1 VALRQTLAAEQV
13 PRPERDHAHGLRD
26 LLFAIAAVALSSL
39 PASAGAQVERFALVL
54 GNDVGQP
61 PDVPLRY
68 AEADAARVAAVL
80 QEVGGVRPENLV
92 LLRGRDAETVRRAL
106 IAVNERVRAAG
117 RQSVLFVYYS
127 GHADAGALHLGAT
140 SLELT
145 ELEQLVRGSAA
156 SFRLLVLDAC
166 RSGALT
172 RVKGGTP
179 IPGFEVS
186 VERVAGEGAVFLT
199 SSSASEDSQESDELK
214 GSFFTH
220 ALLSGLL
227 GAADENADGHV
238 TLDEA
243 YRHAY
248 GATLR
253 ASSRTLAGI
262 QHPTFQY
269 DLRGQGDLVLAT
281 LEPRSTTRSWIEF
294 PGGRTWLLFQSSRDG
309 AVVAE
314 VGADDR
320 VRRLNVRPG
329 RYFVRG
335 RAPDALLE
343 GTLQAPP
350 GEVVA
355 LDPSRLS
362 RTAYARLLRKG
373 EGEAHM
379 VASIETEAR
388 LRTSLANDG
397 RLCPGVAAG
406 VSLALRSVTLA
417 PRLGWCRSGFQQPG
431 LTATVDQFD
440 LELSAVHV
448 WDLRAF
454 SVDVGLTVGGAL
466 FRQGFVT
473 TGQAPA
479 RTTAAFQ
486 LSPSVAV
493 TRELADRAY
502 VYLSVAGA
510 TYLFRSQST
519 ATEGS
524 SFGPSFAP
532 RIALGAGLRL

>member
-1 VALRQTLAAEQV
+1 MRDVPGRSSPAMRHGLVALAVLVAA
-13 PRPERDHAHGLRD
+13 L
-26 LLFAIAAVALSSL
+26 L
-39 PASAGAQVERFALVL
+39 PAAARAQIERFAVVV
-54 GNDVGQP
+54 GNDIGQA
-61 PDVPLRY
+61 PDIPLRY
-68 AEADAARVAAVL
+68 AEMDATRVAAVL
-80 QEVGGVRPENLV
+80 QEVGGVRAENVV
-92 LLRGRDAETVRRAL
+92 LLRGRDADTVRRAL
-106 IAVNERVRAAG
+106 IAVNDRVRGAG
-117 RQSVLFVYYS
+117 RQSVLLVYYS
-127 GHADAGALHLGAT
+127 GHADADALHLGTT
-140 SLELT
+140 SLELV

-156 SFRLLVLDAC
+156 SFRLLVLDSC

-179 IPGFEVS
+179 IPAFDIGL
-186 VERVAGEGAVFLT
+186 ERMAGEGAAFLT

-220 ALLSGLL
+220 ALVSGLL
-227 GAADENADGHV
+227 GAADENGDGRV

-243 YRHAY
+243 YRYAY

-253 ASSRTLAGI
+253 ASSRTQAGL

-281 LEPRSTTRSWIEF
+281 LTVSPSRTWVEF
-294 PGGRTWLLFQSSRDG
+294 PGGRTWLLFQASQEG

-314 VGADDR
+314 VGAADR
-320 VRRLNVRPG
+320 VRRLNVRAG

-343 GTLQAPP
+343 GTLEAPA

-355 LDPSRLS
+355 VNPSRLS

-373 EGEAHM
+373 EGG
-379 VASIETEAR
+379 ASIAVSFEAEAR

-406 VSLALRSVTLA
+406 LSLALRSVTLS
-417 PRLGWCRSGFQQPG
+417 PRVGWCRSGFEQSG
-431 LTATVDQFD
+431 LTATVDQVD
-440 LELSAVHV
+440 LEVSAAHV

-454 SVDVGLTVGGAL
+454 SVDVGLTAGGAL
-466 FRQGFVT
+466 LHQSFRTAGL
-473 TGQAPA
+473 APP
-479 RTTAAFQ
+479 RTTAALQ
-486 LSPSVAV
+486 LSPSIAV
-493 TRELADRAY
+493 TRDLAERTY
-502 VYLSVAGA
+502 LYLSVLGA
-510 TYLFRSQST
+510 TYLFRTEST
-519 ATEGS
+519 ATRTS

-532 RIALGAGLRL
+532 RFAVGAGIRL